1 MLGKFKKTVILT
13 TMALTASATLSV
25 YSAHADNWT
34 GYTYSAV
41 STTAAVRGMNRIAER
56 TAADTDGDL
65 TITIHLGKTLQIA
78 SEDITQA
85 VGDGIVDF
93 AADFFFS
100 GNVPIARV
108 LSLPMLIENDEEW
121 DRAYAVMEPILSDA
135 FARQNVTLL
144 GGYRYPQQVLFTT
157 FEVDSLDD
165 LSGHKIRV
173 TSPEQGRFVESFG
186 GAPITLAGSEVPTSL
201 ERGVIDGVLT
211 ASAGGAKNWHEFL
224 PYNYRFAV
232 NYGNAML
239 IANTD
244 AFDALS
250 AEDQEILRNIVAE
263 EGETITTEFLAD
275 EEKQK
280 AAQAA
285 AGMTIT
291 EAAEGD
297 AETARER
304 LASFWEAWANANGPE
319 YVEALTLV
327 REAIGK

>member
-1 MLGKFKKTVILT
+1 MKLFTLG
-13 TMALTASATLSV
+13 ASAMLAASV
-25 YSAHADNWT
+25 SVAQADDWT

-41 STTAAVRGMNRIAER
+41 STTAAVKGMNRIAER
-56 TAADTDGDL
+56 VADETGGDL

-121 DRAYAVMEPILSDA
+121 NKAYAAMEPILTEA
-135 FARQNVTLL
+135 FAQQNVTLL

-157 FEVDSLDD
+157 FDMDGLGDM
-165 LSGHKIRV
+165 SGHKIRV
-173 TSPEQGRFVESFG
+173 TSPEQGRFVEEFG
-186 GAPITLAGSEVPTSL
+186 GAPITLSGSEVPTSL

-224 PYNYRFAV
+224 PYNYRFGV
-232 NYGNAML
+232 NYGNSMI

-250 AEDQEILRNIVAE
+250 PETQEVLRKVVTE
-263 EGETITTEFLAD
+263 EGAAITAEFLVD
-275 EEKQK
+275 EDTQK
-280 AAQAA
+280 AAQAE
-285 AGMTIT
+285 AGMTISD
-291 EAAEGD
+291 AAEGD
-297 AETARER
+297 AEAAREK
-304 LASFWEAWANANGPE
+304 LAPFWEAWAEDNGPE
-319 YVEALTLV
+319 YVDALSRV
-327 REAIGK
+327 RDAIGK

>member
-1 MLGKFKKTVILT
+1 MKLF
-13 TMALTASATLSV
+13 TMTAIATLAATV
-25 YSAHADNWT
+25 VTAQADDWT

-41 STTAAVRGMNRIAER
+41 STTAAVKGMNRIAER
-56 TAADTDGDL
+56 VAEETGGDL
-65 TITIHLGKTLQIA
+65 TITIHLGKTLQIS

-85 VGDGIVDF
+85 TGDGIVDF

-108 LSLPMLIENDEEW
+108 LNLPMLIENDEEW
-121 DRAYAVMEPILSDA
+121 NKAYAAMEPILTEA
-135 FARQNVTLL
+135 FAEQNVTLL

-157 FEVDSLDD
+157 FEMSSLDD

-173 TSPEQGRFVESFG
+173 TSPEQGRFVEEFS
-186 GAPITLAGSEVPTSL
+186 GAPITLSGSEVPTSL

-232 NYGNAML
+232 NYGNSVI

-244 AFDALS
+244 VFDALS
-250 AEDQEILRNIVAE
+250 PENQDVLRNIVAE
-263 EGETITTEFLAD
+263 EGQSITAEFLTD
-275 EEKQK
+275 EETQK
-280 AAQAA
+280 TAQAE
-285 AGMTIT
+285 AGMKIT
-291 EAAEGD
+291 EAADGD
-297 AETARER
+297 AAVAREK
-304 LASFWEAWANANGPE
+304 LAPFWEAWANDNGPE
-319 YVEALTLV
+319 YVEALSLV